1 MNMASELAG
10 SHHVC
15 RYTLIDIRSLDSE
28 PFLQS
33 PWLADNIV
41 AILTNLRHQ
50 RETLRQIL
58 TRIATLEPGARA
70 AAFAQLFI
78 LAGLRKLGKI
88 IETEV
93 KAMPILDSLLDH
105 DLLGPAIRQG
115 MEEGMQREG
124 LLMVRRMLE
133 KRFGA
138 LPPAIEQ
145 HLAQL
150 AVAELES
157 LSLHLLDATSLEELF
172 NH

>member
-1 MNMASELAG
+1 MAIP
-10 SHHVC
+10 
-15 RYTLIDIRSLDSE
+15 Y
-28 PFLQS
+28 
-33 PWLADNIV
+33 
-41 AILTNLRHQ
+41 TNLK
-50 RETLRQIL
+50 
-58 TRIATLEPGARA
+58 
-70 AAFAQLFI
+70 FA
-78 LAGLRKLGKI
+78 
-88 IETEV
+88 
-93 KAMPILDSLLDH
+93 LDSLLDH

-157 LSLHLLDATSLEELF
+157 LSLRLLDATSLEELF
-172 NH
+172 NR